1 MTSMSQRNV
10 EQVIGRL
17 VTDEGFRRRFAADPR
32 AAVCGLIEGGL
43 HLNSCEVRG
52 LTALDPERVA
62 RFAAAIHPC
71 IQKVELTAP
80 DADVERRPRGSTYER
95 KAGGGAQPT
104 PETNSEP
111 DPRSNAEPVG
121 ETP

>member
-1 MTSMSQRNV
+1 MSQRNV

-32 AAVCGLIEGGL
+32 AAVGELIETGL

-71 IQKVELTAP
+71 IQKVDLTAP
-80 DADVERRPRGSTYER
+80 GDDVENRSLDSTYER
-95 KAGGGAQPT
+95 KAAGDAAPAG
-104 PETNSEP
+104 EP
-111 DPRSNAEPVG
+111 NAEPLG